1 MLKHWSTKTL
11 FKLFK
16 FDFFRGSRFFKS
28 FVEMYPITDIL
39 WSFFKIKCT
48 VSFIPSSS
56 ESANSL
62 YKNVAQRGNVLVQI
76 LLMLLL
82 HLSFSRNFIVS
93 IAFITESQSKYI
105 ISDISPY
112 NIFFWI
118 SKQLWDGTKIKKIKG
133 PNI

>member
-1 MLKHWSTKTL
+1 
-11 FKLFK
+11 
-16 FDFFRGSRFFKS
+16 
-28 FVEMYPITDIL
+28 MYPITDFL

-48 VSFIPSSS
+48 VSFIPS

-118 SKQLWDGTKIKKIKG
+118 IFKDKLKDKFQTKISKASLKYRLKNSKLICVRAFPKIK
-133 PNI
+133 NALIA